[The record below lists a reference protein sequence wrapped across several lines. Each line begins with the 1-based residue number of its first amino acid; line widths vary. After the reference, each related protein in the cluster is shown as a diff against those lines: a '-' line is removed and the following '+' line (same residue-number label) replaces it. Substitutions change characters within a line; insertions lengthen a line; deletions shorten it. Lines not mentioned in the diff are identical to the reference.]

1 MEDQKEEVLT
11 PYTLADRNEIL
22 VKYANFSFKEAL
34 AEVKDELQIEKDTKI
49 ITTRTSNRKGFPQT
63 TWPFSS
69 SKLDFTEETVRRI
82 T

>member
-34 AEVKDELQIEKDTKI
+34 AEVKDELQIEKD
-49 ITTRTSNRKGFPQT
+49 FH
-63 TWPFSS
+63 
-69 SKLDFTEETVRRI
+69 RRLGL
-82 T
+82 